1 VSNIDLICEACGE
14 PNPPG
19 TQFCRN
25 CNEFLAWDKATES
38 KPSGPTTQSTVPVTP
53 VTQQTVPSS
62 QQPTTPIPLPA
73 DRAGENETT
82 LERQYVDPGY
92 PDQTYVDQTQ
102 VDQAFVDQGYADQ
115 TYVDQGYADQTY
127 ADQGYPDQGYP
138 DQRYVD
144 QPPAELTCPTC
155 STVNP
160 GTRRYCGHCGYSFVA
175 ASGTDPYV
183 DWSAWTPQAM
193 AARDRE
199 AAREYRRSL
208 PPLYRWRRVI
218 IGVLVFVLFVG
229 FGAVLQL
236 GPTALAQNG
245 WHRLTKQYVAV
256 SGVQVMVNPT
266 TASAPDSNPQA
277 LVDSS
282 RQEWTMAWAPTGSS
296 AACGAAP
303 GTGTLIFTFP
313 ATRVR
318 QVVIWSGLDA
328 DNPQRALQPQ
338 PQVIG
343 IGFPDG
349 SCQTADLTQTTD
361 PQRIA
366 VDSGAPV
373 TQLRLGIASTFPT
386 TPEMKQVVSLTE
398 VSIRTFPR

>member
-1 VSNIDLICEACGE
+1 MIGIDLICEACGE

-25 CNEFLAWDKATES
+25 CNEFLAWDKASTDS
-38 KPSGPTTQSTVPVTP
+38 PPSTSGGPSTAAAVPAEAGQGLP
-53 VTQQTVPSS
+53 LS
-62 QQPTTPIPLPA
+62 QQPTVSLPA
-73 DRAGENETT
+73 VGQPDSETT
-82 LERQYVDPGY
+82 LERPSVDQTSVDQGHGYV
-92 PDQTYVDQTQ
+92 DQTYVDQTY
-102 VDQAFVDQGYADQ
+102 VDQ
-115 TYVDQGYADQTY
+115 TYVDQGY
-127 ADQGYPDQGYP
+127 
-138 DQRYVD
+138 VD
-144 QPPAELTCPTC
+144 QAPTELTCPTC
-155 STVNP
+155 ATVNP
-160 GTRRYCGHCGYSFVA
+160 PTRRYCGHCGYSFVA
-175 ASGTDPYV
+175 AHGTDPYV

-218 IGVLVFVLFVG
+218 IGALVFVLFVG

-236 GPTALAQNG
+236 GPVALAQDG
-245 WHRLTKQYVAV
+245 WHRLAKQYVAV

-266 TASAPDSNPQA
+266 TASAPDSSPQT

-282 RQEWTMAWAPTGSS
+282 KQEWTMTWAPTGASPT
-296 AACGAAP
+296 CGAAP
-303 GTGTLIFTFP
+303 GTGTVLFTFP
-313 ATRVR
+313 ATRIR

-338 PQVIG
+338 PKVIG

-349 SCQTADLTQTTD
+349 SCQSATLNQTAD

-373 TQLRLGIASTFPT
+373 TQLRLGITSTYDL
-386 TPEMKQVVSLTE
+386 TPEMKPLISLTE
-398 VSIRTFPR
+398 VSLRSFPE

>member
-1 VSNIDLICEACGE
+1 M
-14 PNPPG
+14 
-19 TQFCRN
+19 
-25 CNEFLAWDKATES
+25 
-38 KPSGPTTQSTVPVTP
+38 
-53 VTQQTVPSS
+53 
-62 QQPTTPIPLPA
+62 
-73 DRAGENETT
+73 
-82 LERQYVDPGY
+82 
-92 PDQTYVDQTQ
+92 DQAYVDQ
-102 VDQAFVDQGYADQ
+102 AYI
-115 TYVDQGYADQTY
+115 
-127 ADQGYPDQGYP
+127 
-138 DQRYVD
+138 D

-155 STVNP
+155 GTVNP

-175 ASGTDPYV
+175 AYGTDPYV

-218 IGVLVFVLFVG
+218 IGALVFVLFVG

-236 GPTALAQNG
+236 GPVALAQDG
-245 WHRLTKQYVAV
+245 WHRMAKQYVVV

-282 RQEWTMAWAPTGSS
+282 QQEWTMTWSPTGSS

-318 QVVIWSGLDA
+318 QVVVWSGLDA
-328 DNPQRALQPQ
+328 GNPQRALQPQ

-349 SCQTADLTQTTD
+349 SCQSADPEPDDRSAAHPGRQRGSRDPAAPRHRLDLPDDAGDEAADQPDRGLPPGVPPLTRPTD
-361 PQRIA
+361 R
-366 VDSGAPV
+366 
-373 TQLRLGIASTFPT
+373 
-386 TPEMKQVVSLTE
+386 
-398 VSIRTFPR
+398 PR